1 MLCPRLNAGN
11 FTLDKFIPLIAYV
24 ITWFNM
30 GRPYRFNLPEFLSK
44 PRFLHEIV
52 EHYEVSKKT
61 AVFHLREAMKSGEVL
76 VSEAPAFRTIKDS
89 TGNLKKLSG
98 FLYVYHESPILVRR
112 GSRFSMLKTDNSIP
126 EFGRTACVN
135 FLSKPHDVSET
146 VTLARRSTGPAHVEK
161 ANSEDIGAKL
171 RASSRF
177 VSKLNVSSVRVASA
191 KETRSNSLP
200 PSKEY
205 SNSKLKPLLNA
216 EKIRLFQALLK
227 EPLPFLDMHDRFN
240 VSRQTISRLVSRGM
254 LIETWGSRGVGVRFK
269 LTHKGKACLAQ
280 LEGAS
285 RYEPRIRESPLTRL
299 KQRGVA

>member
-1 MLCPRLNAGN
+1 MLNTGN
-11 FTLDKFIPLIAYV
+11 FTLDKFIPLIDYL

-30 GRPYRFNLPEFLSK
+30 RRPYRFNLTEFLSE

-52 EHYEVSKKT
+52 EHYKVSKKT
-61 AVFHLREAMKSGEVL
+61 AVFHLREAVKSGEVL

-98 FLYVYHESPILVRR
+98 FLYVYHESPILVRKGAR
-112 GSRFSMLKTDNSIP
+112 LSMLKTDNSIP
-126 EFGRTACVN
+126 EFSSTARVN
-135 FLSKPHDVSET
+135 FLSKPHNVFGT
-146 VTLARRSTGPAHVEK
+146 VGSARGSTDPPLLGK

-177 VSKLNVSSVRVASA
+177 VSKLNVSSVRVASV
-191 KETRSNSLP
+191 KETRSNRPP

-205 SNSKLKPLLNA
+205 SNGKPKPLLNA
-216 EKIRLFQALLK
+216 EKIRLFQELLK
-227 EPLPFLDMHDRFN
+227 EPLPFLDIHDRFN
-240 VSRQTISRLVSRGM
+240 VSRQTISRLVNRGL

-269 LTHKGKACLAQ
+269 LTDKGKACLAQ
-280 LEGAS
+280 LKGAS

-299 KQRGVA
+299 KQRSVV